1 MPRISSQTAGESRE
15 RSTSGAGSVFPPTPG
30 TAVGNPQ
37 SSPDLQDRVQSSASA
52 TAKLSVRSPTQTL
65 APVESY
71 SQSPMAQTLPEKSQ
85 SHLAAAAETSQE
97 IAQTHGLAAANS
109 KTAPDAP
116 TAHTSSTPASPAPA
130 ARC

>member
-1 MPRISSQTAGESRE
+1 MPRTSSQIAGESRE
-15 RSTSGAGSVFPPTPG
+15 KSTSGAGSVFPPTPG

-52 TAKLSVRSPTQTL
+52 TAKLSVRSPTPKP
-65 APVESY
+65 ARAEWY
-71 SQSPMAQTLPEKSQ
+71 SRSLTAQTPPEKSQ

-116 TAHTSSTPASPAPA
+116 TAH
-130 ARC
+130 